1 MNHNDYIN
9 KPIRVL
15 ASNLEECAIGLYSVI
30 ADGERYSLNDA
41 LEDTYLRRKI
51 IEDIVSYD
59 GWDYT
64 IYCKKSI

>member
-51 IEDIVSYD
+51 I
-59 GWDYT
+59 
-64 IYCKKSI
+64 